1 MPVLRTSPYIS
12 SKKPTRARR
21 CGKRACARSLLTQ
34 ALDML
39 IVQANTNT
47 IASHFVGLLAS
58 LRIQG
63 AADTTT
69 AISAD

>member
-1 MPVLRTSPYIS
+1 MPAP
-12 SKKPTRARR
+12 
-21 CGKRACARSLLTQ
+21 SLLTQ